1 MRGYIYRKYRFKR
14 YSKNSIFTFVF
25 KLYFLIFIICV
36 VLFLIVYI
44 NYKPKPYKST
54 NIVKI
59 KRSEAY
65 KRGMDM
71 INFVWK
77 YDASKNGIL
86 NNDEITMPR
95 HLKDGELVSGIP
107 YCWGGYISLD
117 MSNQPQIKDFKDAL
131 DKGLIAGNINTNGGY
146 KPLTA
151 GLDCSGFVGAV
162 YKLPIKVSTQMLD
175 DYFHPIKFEDL
186 KPMDI
191 INHKKYHVFIYLK
204 ESADKKGII
213 VMEATTGKYVAFDRT
228 TINYRSYSEIKKYI
242 EDGTYIPMRYNK
254 IVEDKVELFKDKY
267 EFNNFD
273 YLATN
278 IILGEDYEG
287 YIDYAGDVDIYSIK
301 LDEGNYN
308 INFKGDKP
316 IYVEIFSGENNI
328 LSLYVDKNNECKFS
342 IKERQDVKIKV
353 YSKQLEYRFKYKFNI
368 ISDINH

>member
-1 MRGYIYRKYRFKR
+1 MRAFRYRKFRFRINKI
-14 YSKNSIFTFVF
+14 NSIFSFIF
-25 KLYFLIFIICV
+25 KLYFFIFIICL
-36 VLFLIVYI
+36 VLFFIVYI
-44 NYKPKPYKST
+44 NYKSKPYKST

-65 KRGMDM
+65 KRGMEM

-77 YDASKNGIL
+77 YDASKNGVVD
-86 NNDEITMPR
+86 NNEVTMPR
-95 HLKDGELVSGIP
+95 HLRDGELTSGIP

-117 MSNQPQIKDFKDAL
+117 ISNQPQVKDFKDAL

-242 EDGTYIPMRYNK
+242 EDGTYIPMRYNR
-254 IVEDKVELFKDKY
+254 IVEDKVELFRDKY

-278 IILGEDYEG
+278 IILDEDYQG
-287 YIDYAGDVDIYSIK
+287 YIDYAGDVDIYSLK
-301 LDEGNYN
+301 LNKANYN
-308 INFKGDKP
+308 ISFKSDKP
-316 IYVEIFSGENNI
+316 IYVEAYSGENNI
-328 LSLYVDKNNECKFS
+328 ISLYVDKYNECNFS
-342 IKERQDVKIKV
+342 VEDGQDVKIKV
-353 YSKQLEYRFKYKFNI
+353 YSKKLEFKFKYQFNI
-368 ISDINH
+368 KIQ